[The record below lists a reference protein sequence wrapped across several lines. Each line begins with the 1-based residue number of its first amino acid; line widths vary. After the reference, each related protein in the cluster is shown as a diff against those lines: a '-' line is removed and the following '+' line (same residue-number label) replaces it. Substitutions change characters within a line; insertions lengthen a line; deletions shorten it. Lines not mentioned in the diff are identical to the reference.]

1 MTPYRYD
8 PRHYSPLN
16 IVIRELAKMSRSGSS
31 GPLRVL
37 DVGCSKGYAAARLKE
52 LGDFAVY
59 GIEKDPEDAAE
70 AKKHCEKVA
79 VLDLDGPLPAGG
91 GPFPGL
97 EFDAVLFVDVLEHLK
112 SPQTVLARFKSVL
125 APGGRIFVSLPN
137 VAHFTMRLALLCG
150 RFDYRPSGIL
160 DRTHLRFFT
169 YKTGRR
175 LIEDAGYRVLRTTFG
190 SSRFGAFLKVMPFLG
205 NWLGYNLV
213 YFADKTFQNEQKNY

>member
-1 MTPYRYD
+1 M
-8 PRHYSPLN
+8 
-16 IVIRELAKMSRSGSS
+16 
-31 GPLRVL
+31 
-37 DVGCSKGYAAARLKE
+37 
-52 LGDFAVY
+52 
-59 GIEKDPEDAAE
+59 
-70 AKKHCEKVA
+70 
-79 VLDLDGPLPAGG
+79 
-91 GPFPGL
+91 
-97 EFDAVLFVDVLEHLK
+97 LFVDVLEHLK
-112 SPQTVLARFKSVL
+112 SPQPVLARFKSVL

-213 YFADKTFQNEQKNY
+213 YFANPPL